1 MVPTERAVAA
11 AGESGSGQEGGLMT
25 DPIVYDYQGNRR
37 DMQWVRDVYGAEL
50 RHAEVQPSEQAYRI
64 IEIREAEGPSV
75 QLVTVR
81 SEAGNRQ
88 MGVGVARYWPDAP
101 PLPFEPASA
110 WKPKGVVGYTN
121 ENGDVGFGLGRG
133 DYITAPGQGVTAV
146 WVADPAVKSDLADKL
161 GMIAGTNHR
170 RLDFVFQLT
179 VPEAPGDDDSAG
191 AGTSLTERLA
201 ALEARVSTLEA
212 LLNQESGVLIRRLS
226 ALEEKLRH
234 LRETLDD

>member
-1 MVPTERAVAA
+1 
-11 AGESGSGQEGGLMT
+11 MT

-37 DMQWVRDVYGAEL
+37 DMQWVTDVYGSEL
-50 RHAEVQPSEQAYRI
+50 RQVEVEPGERVYRI
-64 IEIREAEGPSV
+64 VEIREAEGPAV

-81 SEAGNRQ
+81 NVAGGRQ

-101 PLPFEPASA
+101 PLPFEPASS

-121 ENGDVGFGLGRG
+121 ESGDIGFGLGRG

-146 WVADPAVKSDLADKL
+146 WVADPVVKSDLADKL

-179 VPEAPGDDDSAG
+179 VPESTDGDNGDAADM
-191 AGTSLTERLA
+191 SLTERIA
-201 ALEARVSTLEA
+201 ALEERVSAIEQ
-212 LLNQESGVLIRRLS
+212 LLARDSGPLVRRLGVV
-226 ALEEKLRH
+226 EEKLRQ
-234 LRETLDD
+234 LRERLADQDT